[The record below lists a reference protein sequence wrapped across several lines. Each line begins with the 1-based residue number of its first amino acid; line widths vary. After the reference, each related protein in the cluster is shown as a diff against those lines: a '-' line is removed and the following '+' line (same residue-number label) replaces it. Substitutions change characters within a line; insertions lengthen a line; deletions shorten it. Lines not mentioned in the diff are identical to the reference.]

1 MIKFTK
7 NFYQKGVRKK
17 VISLGLDSGSSMTK
31 AVLFK
36 DDHIIKTKMIP
47 TSISPR
53 KSLEELYLDMI
64 NEKERIDVVVRFMII
79 TIVLLII
86 ANIVLYR
93 TRLGLRLMA
102 CGKHPQAADSVGI
115 NVYKMRY
122 IGVLISGFL
131 GGLGGIVYITAG
143 VSEWKFEN
151 GVAGFGFLALA
162 VMIFGQWKPN
172 LIALAVILFGL
183 FRALSNVYAG
193 FDFLTALNI
202 PGTYYKMLPYII
214 SLLVLAVSSKKSRV
228 PKAEGIPYDKGQR

>member
-64 NEKERIDVVVRFMII
+64 NEKERIDV
-79 TIVLLII
+79 
-86 ANIVLYR
+86 
-93 TRLGLRLMA
+93 
-102 CGKHPQAADSVGI
+102 
-115 NVYKMRY
+115 
-122 IGVLISGFL
+122 
-131 GGLGGIVYITAG
+131 
-143 VSEWKFEN
+143 
-151 GVAGFGFLALA
+151 
-162 VMIFGQWKPN
+162 
-172 LIALAVILFGL
+172 
-183 FRALSNVYAG
+183 
-193 FDFLTALNI
+193 
-202 PGTYYKMLPYII
+202 
-214 SLLVLAVSSKKSRV
+214 LAVSSKKSRA